1 MYQVLVSIQGMILG
15 VTHPIYNEPGLG
27 GFESH
32 ERPGGGDGGGDG
44 IFHIICICKVF
55 LTISF
60 VGYTNKDRV

>member
-32 ERPGGGDGGGDG
+32 ERPGGGDGGGG
-44 IFHIICICKVF
+44 GGGGGCGGRQGMACACNGGAR
-55 LTISF
+55 L
-60 VGYTNKDRV
+60 R

>member
-32 ERPGGGDGGGDG
+32 ERPGGGEMSPHHARQCRNGG
-44 IFHIICICKVF
+44 
-55 LTISF
+55 
-60 VGYTNKDRV
+60 RA

>member
-32 ERPGGGDGGGDG
+32 ERPGGGGGGG
-44 IFHIICICKVF
+44 GGRQGMACACNGGAR
-55 LTISF
+55 L
-60 VGYTNKDRV
+60 R

>member
-32 ERPGGGDGGGDG
+32 ERPGGVTGG
-44 IFHIICICKVF
+44 V
-55 LTISF
+55 
-60 VGYTNKDRV
+60 RQ

>member
-32 ERPGGGDGGGDG
+32 ERPGGGDGGGRGRG
-44 IFHIICICKVF
+44 ISLDPKKKKFK
-55 LTISF
+55 
-60 VGYTNKDRV
+60 GNR